1 MEVKVKLHTLYIK
14 DEETG
19 KEYPIITIR
28 SAQEIAEYI
37 KESERDEIQNKL
49 AYLVSEALEKP

>member
-19 KEYPIITIR
+19 KEYPVITIR
-28 SAQEIAEYI
+28 SAKEIADYI
-37 KESERDEIQNKL
+37 EENEREEIQYKL
-49 AYLVSEALEKP
+49 GRLVSEALDNS

>member
-14 DEETG
+14 DEETE

-28 SAQEIAEYI
+28 SAKEIVDYI
-37 KESERDEIQNKL
+37 EESEREEIQNKL
-49 AYLVSEALEKP
+49 AYLVSKALEKS